1 MREEPENQGTQS
13 ARSKPR
19 PAAKP
24 RPKRAGRP
32 GASAGT
38 RRQKTHQAE
47 TRPPRA
53 RPRSYSDGST
63 TQNSVTRAMQ
73 ISPENSRKLAGVW
86 PSVQVS
92 FVAVTCTDGPENK
105 AQTWLKSCRK
115 SREKAHRL
123 ARTSDSVAWQHYEIR
138 GRRGQE
144 YRRTN
149 SLWLSALRC
158 MWNGSGMCCL
168 WCVRT

>member
-1 MREEPENQGTQS
+1 MREEPENQRMQS

-24 RPKRAGRP
+24 KPKRAGRL

-47 TRPPRA
+47 TRPPGA
-53 RPRSYSDGST
+53 RPRSYSDGSA
-63 TQNSVTRAMQ
+63 TQDSVTRAMQ

-123 ARTSDSVAWQHYEIR
+123 AQTGKPVAWKHYVIR

-144 YRRTN
+144 YWGTN
-149 SLWLSALRC
+149 LHWLSDLRRIRNC
-158 MWNGSGMCCL
+158 S
-168 WCVRT
+168 